1 MHCIESSKESYYE
14 KILIWKGLFRKRR
27 QPFSKSI
34 QKAKELYKKRK
45 KKKFNN
51 LSSKF
56 VSDNKL
62 FWNTVK
68 VLFSNIDTNNANI
81 KLTEKMKLFMTK

>member
-34 QKAKELYKKRK
+34 QKAKEL
-45 KKKFNN
+45 
-51 LSSKF
+51 L
-56 VSDNKL
+56 
-62 FWNTVK
+62 
-68 VLFSNIDTNNANI
+68 
-81 KLTEKMKLFMTK
+81 